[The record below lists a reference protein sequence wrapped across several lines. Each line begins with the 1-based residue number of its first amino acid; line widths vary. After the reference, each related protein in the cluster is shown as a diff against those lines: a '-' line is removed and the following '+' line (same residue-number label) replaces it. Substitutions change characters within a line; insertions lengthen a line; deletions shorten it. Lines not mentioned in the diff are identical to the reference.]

1 MKIKHLLYPNFRIQN
16 LILLGIFSM
25 LLTSA
30 CSRDKH
36 STMFIDMK
44 PSETGIYFENT
55 ITTSDSV
62 NAQTDSFIYNGAG
75 VAIGDINN
83 NGLPDIFFSGNMVS
97 SKLYL
102 NLGDFKF
109 EDITESAGLTTS
121 QWITGASMVDI
132 NNNGYLD
139 IYLSVSGPEWTTP
152 EERANKLFLNNGDNT
167 FREAAS
173 EFNIDDRGFT
183 THAVFFDYNKNG
195 YLDLFLL
202 GNSPGEF
209 GRGDS
214 GTMTFGARNPNPY
227 GFDQLYKN
235 NGDGTFTNV
244 SEDAGILRRL
254 GYGLGVVVTDIN
266 NNGWPDIYVSNDIT
280 PNDVFYI
287 NNGDGTFT
295 DRAGDWIRHSSF
307 AGMGMDIADITNNG
321 WPDILQTDMDPEE
334 LHMRKRVSGSST
346 LASRDDL
353 LRRGYFPHYNHNVL
367 QYNQGLNDDGDLI
380 FSQISRMAGVSRT
393 DWSWAVIF
401 GDYNNNGLKDLLV
414 TNGYPKAVNDFDYFR
429 LMHAARRLPNR
440 EMVQERELEILD
452 QTYAFKVSNYIFQN
466 NGDLTFTDVTN
477 EWGLYYEGFS
487 NGAARADLNNNGSLD
502 LVINNINSPAK
513 IYRNAGPDLDPENEF
528 SERYNFL
535 QINLNGEYPNR
546 RGIGSKIY
554 VYTGDVQQY
563 LYHNPYRGFMSTMDD
578 RAHFGIGD
586 HTMIDS
592 LKIIW
597 PDDRVEVLVD
607 LEANQFLT
615 LNQVDAIEAELE
627 LIPPIDKEMRPF
639 GELDSV
645 SIPNYIHRDNFDL
658 IDYSLQP
665 LIPYQ
670 ISKIGPV
677 IAVADVNGNG
687 FDDLYIGGERNIAG
701 VLYLQQPDGSFQ
713 VADIPDFIDDSSHT
727 DWGAH
732 FFDFNGNGYLDLYVA
747 SGSYLSTPQSHLLQD
762 RLYLNQGDGRFIR
775 SSNLLPEI
783 MTPTSAIVTG
793 DFTGNGRMD
802 LFVGGRVSPGNYPL
816 PVRSYFLENNGEK
829 FVDVTAEWLPDL
841 IEPGGMITDALSFD
855 YTGNGL
861 PDLITAGE
869 WMEIH
874 LYENNGLEF
883 AKVNHLQNLPPLN
896 GWWFSLQSGDF
907 NGNGLTDFA
916 AGNLGLNYS
925 YKTGESSKFGVYAAD
940 FSENGVTDIILT
952 EEVNGIDYPYY
963 GLALLGREMIPVAS
977 AFESFESF
985 STRSIEQ
992 IFGTDRVNLSTHYKA
1007 DTFASAWF
1015 ENNGNGTFTYH
1026 KLPNHA
1032 QMSAIHVMQS
1042 IDITG
1047 NGCEDLILA
1056 GNILHT
1062 EPNTAP
1068 LDAGNGL
1075 LLKCDNTGDFT
1086 AVPTMESG
1094 LFLPGDVRDL
1104 VIVKG
1109 LQNLLIAG
1117 NNSERLQIFRF
1128 NN

>member
-1 MKIKHLLYPNFRIQN
+1 MKKKKLFYPNSRIQS
-16 LILLGIFSM
+16 LILLVTLAVMI
-25 LLTSA
+25 TSA

-36 STMFIDMK
+36 TPMFIEMK
-44 PSETGIYFENT
+44 PSETGVYFENT
-55 ITTSDSV
+55 ITASDSV

-109 EDITESAGLTTS
+109 EDITESAGITTS

-139 IYLSVSGPEWTTP
+139 IYLSVSGPEWTAP

-173 EFNIDDRGFT
+173 EFNIDDKGFT
-183 THAVFFDYNKNG
+183 THAVFLDYNKNG

-214 GTMTFGARNPNPY
+214 GRMSFGARNPNPN
-227 GFDQLYKN
+227 GFDQLYRN

-244 SEDAGILRRL
+244 SEEAGILRRL

-280 PNDVFYI
+280 PNDIFYV

-321 WPDILQTDMDPEE
+321 WPDILQTDMDPKE
-334 LHMRKRVSGSST
+334 LSIRKRVSGST
-346 LASRDDL
+346 TIESREDL
-353 LRRGYFPHYNHNVL
+353 QRRGYFPHYNHNVL
-367 QYNQGLNDDGDLI
+367 QYNQGINDDGDLI

-429 LMHAARRLPNR
+429 LMNSARRLPNR
-440 EMVQERELEILD
+440 EMVQEREFEILD
-452 QTYAFKVSNYIFQN
+452 QIYSFKVSNYIFQN
-466 NGDLTFTDVTN
+466 NGDLTFKNVT
-477 EWGLYYEGFS
+477 EDWGLYFEGFS
-487 NGAARADLNNNGSLD
+487 YGAARADLNNNGRLD

-513 IYRNAGPDLDPENEF
+513 IYRNAGPELDSENEF
-528 SERYNFL
+528 SDKNNFL
-535 QINLNGEYPNR
+535 QIILNGEVPNR

-554 VYTGDVQQY
+554 LYAGGVQQY
-563 LYHNPYRGFMSTMDD
+563 LYHNPYRGYMSTMDD
-578 RAHFGIGD
+578 RAHFGIG
-586 HTMIDS
+586 HHSTIDS

-597 PDDRVEVLVD
+597 PDDRIEIIYD
-607 LEANQFLT
+607 LEPNQFITLT
-615 LNQVDAIEAELE
+615 QSNSTQTKFQLF
-627 LIPPIDKEMRPF
+627 PSIDRDRRPF
-639 GELDSV
+639 LKMDASSILDYV
-645 SIPNYIHRDNFDL
+645 HRDNFNMF
-658 IDYSLQP
+658 DYSLQP
-665 LIPYQ
+665 LMPYL
-670 ISKIGPV
+670 ISKQGPV
-677 IAVADVNGNG
+677 IAVSDVNGNG
-687 FDDLYIGGERNIAG
+687 LDDIFIGGERNIPG
-701 VLYLQQPDGSFQ
+701 SLYLQQPNGSFIE
-713 VADIPDFIDDSSHT
+713 ADIVAFSEDSGHT

-732 FFDFNGNGYLDLYVA
+732 FFDFNDNGYPDLYVA
-747 SGSYLSTPQSHLLQD
+747 SGSYQSAPHSDTLQD
-762 RLYLNQGDGRFIR
+762 RLYLNQGDGQFIR
-775 SSNLLPEI
+775 SKNVMPEI
-783 MTPTSAIVTG
+783 NTPTSAIVSG
-793 DFTGNGRMD
+793 DFTGNGHID
-802 LFVGGRVSPGNYPL
+802 LFVGGRISPGNYPL
-816 PVRSYFLENNGEK
+816 PVRSYLLENRGET
-829 FVDVTAEWLPDL
+829 FVDITADWLPDL
-841 IEPGGMITDALSFD
+841 LEPGGMITDALSFD
-855 YTGNGL
+855 FTGNGL
-861 PDLITAGE
+861 SDLITAGE
-869 WMEIH
+869 WMELH
-874 LYENNGLEF
+874 LYENNGAGF
-883 AKVNHLQNLPPLN
+883 NKVNDQQNLPPLT
-896 GWWFSLQSGDF
+896 GWWFSLQAGDF

-925 YKTGESSKFGVYAAD
+925 YKTDELGKFGVYAAD

-952 EEVNGIDYPYY
+952 EEVDGRDYPYY
-963 GLALLGREMIPVAS
+963 GLALLGREMIPIAT
-977 AFESFESF
+977 AYESFESF
-985 STRSIEQ
+985 SKVSIDQ
-992 IFGTDRVNLSTHYKA
+992 IFGTERVNRATQLKA

-1015 ENNGNGTFTYH
+1015 ENNGDGTFTYH
-1026 KLPNHA
+1026 KMPNHA
-1032 QMSAIHVMQS
+1032 QMSAIHTMQS

-1047 NGCEDLILA
+1047 NGCDDLIIA

-1068 LDAGNGL
+1068 LDAGSGL
-1075 LLKCDNTGDFT
+1075 LMRCSLSGEFNPLS
-1086 AVPTMESG
+1086 VMESG
-1094 LFLPGDVRDL
+1094 LFTPGDVRNL
-1104 VIVKG
+1104 SIIKG
-1109 LQNLLIAG
+1109 IDTVLLIG
-1117 NNSERLQIFRF
+1117 NNSNQIEIFKI